1 MVGSLSQLDRIGAEN
16 ARIVTR
22 SEDLPGQESNM
33 IACAGRGRG
42 VDGEEAVRE
51 GFLVVSCDSFE
62 SRRVFSVVVSVSST
76 SSLDFSS
83 S

>member
-1 MVGSLSQLDRIGAEN
+1 MVGSLSSLDRIGAEN

-51 GFLVVSCDSFE
+51 GFVVDSCE
-62 SRRVFSVVVSVSST
+62 SRRVFSVVSVSFT
-76 SSLDFSS
+76 SPALDFSS